1 MTLDQKLT
9 VRGLLEAVYPG
20 EAQAFARFREQ
31 IEEITTSPGP
41 LALLLE
47 GPPGVGKTTVA
58 RAVALARALA
68 LVSPDVHLIGPER
81 GPAMVLETRQMSW
94 FRDLSLS
101 GLSREF
107 ADTALFGIVPK
118 GATSVEPRI
127 GIIEQSM
134 TNAGPPDAKL
144 NHPQLVA
151 VAKERG
157 SWIPLITGGV
167 VLLDE
172 IGDAEEW
179 IQLKLLRLLNGET
192 VSRVQGEGL
201 ENWSFAF
208 HGIVILATWKPT
220 SALRPDLL
228 QRIGQHRLRVPGLSE
243 YPIEAR
249 ELVITSIVSKY
260 QERAREEISRLEQ
273 LKGTNKASDAWT
285 VRIGQAVSKKLTQE
299 QIARLAKQD
308 WENLGEFRG
317 VTKVVMD
324 CLTGRNVSESI
335 DSMRRAT
342 RILPAAGSESDA
354 SRLQRYLESYG
365 GISNGWRADKISWA
379 ERIAEAL
386 SVREPQLMSFL
397 IRNNIDQG
405 KLRKDL
411 NNILRASRDGK
422 AEDENPIE

>member
-1 MTLDQKLT
+1 MLPTAGPT
-9 VRGLLEAVYPG
+9 VKALLEAVYPG
-20 EAQAFARFREQ
+20 DIPVFASFRQQ
-31 IEEITTSPGP
+31 IEEITNSPGP

-68 LVSPDVHLIGPER
+68 LVSPDVHKIGPER

-118 GATSVEPRI
+118 GATNVEPRI

-172 IGDAEEW
+172 VGDAEEW

-201 ENWSFAF
+201 EQWSFAF
-208 HGIVILATWKPT
+208 HGIVILATWKPV
-220 SALRPDLL
+220 SELRPDLL

-249 ELVITSIVSKY
+249 ELVISSIVSKY
-260 QERAREEISRLEQ
+260 QETAREEISRLEQ
-273 LKGTNKASDAWT
+273 LKGTSKASEAWT
-285 VRIGQAVSKKLTQE
+285 IRIGQAVSKRLTQD
-299 QIARLAKQD
+299 QIAHLAKQD

-317 VTKVVMD
+317 ATKVVMD
-324 CLTGRNVSESI
+324 SLTGRSVSESL

-342 RILPAAGSESDA
+342 QIVPVAGNESDA
-354 SRLQRYLESYG
+354 NRLLRYLDSFG
-365 GISNGWRADKISWA
+365 GISQGWKADKLSWA
-379 ERIAEAL
+379 ERIGEAL
-386 SVREPQLMSFL
+386 SIREPQLMSYL
-397 IRNNIDQG
+397 LRRNIDQT
-405 KLRKDL
+405 KLRKDI
-411 NNILRASRDGK
+411 NNLLRAARDEKVGN
-422 AEDENPIE
+422 ESPIT